1 MKYFFYFLFFIFAVL
16 VSSVLVQAVGFSPSK
31 LLFELEQDE
40 VECQIIT
47 LNSDSDRI
55 VVSDKWAESLD
66 VDWRV
71 GLFNASS
78 DSHGLSV
85 VYDSEMV
92 GEREL
97 DVCLSGSDVGEF
109 HGVLLMVEGQ
119 QGNSVVQ
126 MGVWLK
132 VVISEEDKSE
142 VGSPKS
148 EVEGPSSGSSLSGSS
163 SSGGGSIPIKVEEV
177 VNESSDSVAVVGL
190 EVEESE
196 EEFETSLDK
205 SQTGRG
211 AGITGAVVGGS
222 GSAKYVWVVVLVV
235 LVGLGLVYS
244 KRRKN

>member
-1 MKYFFYFLFFIFAVL
+1 MKHIFYFLFFIFAIL
-16 VSSVLVQAVGFSPSK
+16 VSAVSIQAVGFSPTK
-31 LLFELEQDE
+31 LDFELGQDE
-40 VECQIIT
+40 IECQTIT
-47 LNSDSDRI
+47 LNSDSERI
-55 VVSDKWAESLD
+55 VVLDKWAESSD
-66 VDWRV
+66 VELRV
-71 GLFNASS
+71 GLLNVSS
-78 DSHGLSV
+78 DFHGLSV
-85 VYDSEMV
+85 DYDSELI

-97 DVCLSGSDVGEF
+97 DVCLSGRDVGEYR
-109 HGVLLMVEGQ
+109 GILLMREEQ
-119 QGNSVVQ
+119 KGNSVVQ